1 MRVCVCA
8 GVQGLAWVVCF
19 WRQLVL
25 RRLLLLAWWLVL
37 VEINLIIPL
46 VVFVDV
52 LGWLR
57 LHREQGPLY
66 GNVHGRM
73 IDLAFWLRPVP

>member
-1 MRVCVCA
+1 MCVCRRA
-8 GVQGLAWVVCF
+8 GLGLGRVFLASACAA
-19 WRQLVL
+19 
-25 RRLLLLAWWLVL
+25 RLLLLAWWLVL